1 MNRLPS
7 PALCV
12 VGVALVCSFA
22 VNRTQAQAGPS
33 SAPQQEQAQKPTN
46 PPSEKDAKDGEDEG
60 KDPFAP
66 EPAPT
71 LPPGMTGSDANDPR
85 AKLAPGLYEAGEAA
99 MGIEHVLLLKKPDA
113 FQLGATDPDDPKVQ
127 KIVGQ
132 LGMGN
137 NKKIPKPVLLMIA
150 QLAFANSD
158 LAFEGNHL
166 FQGNFYGVSIFD
178 IADPAKATLLT
189 SLVCPGGQ
197 GDVSVYKNLLFMS
210 VEMPNGRLD
219 CGVEGFPP
227 EPTPPDEDKD
237 KVGDKD
243 KDKDQ
248 DKDKAEDKDKDK
260 SAATDAD
267 KDKGGD
273 KDKDKDKPRK
283 RRLPAPQRDRFR
295 GVRIFDISDIRN
307 PKQVAAVQTC
317 RGSHTHT
324 LVTDQNDKEN
334 VYIYVSGTSFVRQ
347 PEELAECS
355 GEKPDKD
362 PNTALFRIDVIKVPV
377 AAPQEAKIVSSP
389 RVFIDPRTGA
399 INGLNN
405 GGTHGKKG
413 AEKPADTDQ
422 CHDITVY
429 SAIGLAAGACSGN
442 GILLDIKDPVHPKRL
457 DAVNDPNYSYWHS
470 ASFSNDGSKVVFT
483 DEWGGGMGARCRPND
498 PNKWGAD
505 AIFRLKDD
513 KLTFANYY
521 KLPSAQADTENCV
534 AHNGSLIPVPGR
546 DIEVQAWYQGG
557 ISVMDFTDPANPF
570 EIAYFDR
577 GPIDSK
583 MLVLGGEWS
592 AYWYNGYIYGSEIA
606 RGLDVF
612 KLTPTKFLTQNEID
626 AAKTVLVADLNVQN
640 QQKIKWP
647 AKLAV
652 AKAYVD
658 QLSRSEAL
666 PASRIAALRKAITSA
681 ESSHLSKSN
690 MAKLKGMAPSLEKS
704 ATTAKTPAD
713 SERLHAL
720 ADVLKHPSA

>member
-7 PALCV
+7 LALCV
-12 VGVALVCSFA
+12 VWVALIFCFA
-22 VNRTQAQAGPS
+22 VNQTQAQE
-33 SAPQQEQAQKPTN
+33 APPAAPPQEQVQKPTN
-46 PPSEKDAKDGEDEG
+46 QPSEKGDKEDEDEM
-60 KDPFAP
+60 KDLFAP

-85 AKLAPGLYEAGEAA
+85 AKLAPGLYDAGEASL
-99 MGIEHVLLLKKPDA
+99 GIQHLLLVKKPDA
-113 FQLGATDPDDPKVQ
+113 FQLGTTDPDDPKVD

-132 LGMGN
+132 LGMGG
-137 NKKIPKPVLLMIA
+137 NKKIPKPAHLLIA

-158 LAFEGNHL
+158 LAFQGNHL
-166 FQGNFYGVSIFD
+166 FQGNFYGVSIYD
-178 IADPAKATLLT
+178 ISHPANAALLT
-189 SLVCPGGQ
+189 SIVCPGGQ
-197 GDVSVYKNLLFMS
+197 GDVSVYKNLMFMS

-227 EPTPPDEDKD
+227 EPPPPADE
-237 KVGDKD
+237 DKD
-243 KDKDQ
+243 KDKDKNKVNAD
-248 DKDKAEDKDKDK
+248 DKDKVSADDKDKDK
-260 SAATDAD
+260 
-267 KDKGGD
+267 GD
-273 KDKDKDKPRK
+273 KDKDKDKEKEKKHRIPVAQK
-283 RRLPAPQRDRFR
+283 DRFR
-295 GVRIFDISDIRN
+295 GVRIFDISDVQN

-324 LVTDQNDKEN
+324 LVTDPNDKEN

-347 PEELAECS
+347 PEELAGCS

-377 AAPQEAKIVSSP
+377 AAPQDAKVVSSP
-389 RVFIDPRTGA
+389 RVFIDARTGA
-399 INGLNN
+399 VNGLNN

-429 SAIGLAAGACSGN
+429 SAMGLAAGACSGN
-442 GILLDIKDPVHPKRL
+442 GIVLDIKDPVHPKRL

-483 DEWGGGMGARCRPND
+483 DEWGGGLGARCRPND
-498 PNKWGAD
+498 PSKWGAD

-513 KLTFANYY
+513 KLSFANYY
-521 KLPSAQADTENCV
+521 KLPAAQGDTENCV

-557 ISVMDFTDPANPF
+557 ISVMDFTDPASPF

-577 GPIDSK
+577 GPIDPK

-612 KLTPTKFLTQNEID
+612 QLTPSKFLTQNEID

-640 QQKIKWP
+640 QQKIEWP
-647 AKLAV
+647 AKLVV

-658 QLSRSEAL
+658 QLSRSQAL
-666 PASRIAALRKAITSA
+666 PASRITQLEKAIQSA
-681 ESSHLSKSN
+681 ERSHMSKSN

-704 ATTAKTPAD
+704 AAAAKTPAD
-713 SERLHAL
+713 SMRMHAL